1 MNQKNKFAKNGFQI
15 ISIEIS
21 KWIIWQK
28 IFPKAVWE
36 ELPWK
41 LLHWKVSWATF
52 QAAACTEP
60 CPWIYSVYHPLKI
73 DPKYIK
79 IPNRYDFA
87 YILNNGDTRLNSFE
101 NAVREILQDEL
112 QCVDSI
118 MNYIYFMMNVLNEH
132 NKGARMVV
140 LSHFSKE

>member
-1 MNQKNKFAKNGFQI
+1 M
-15 ISIEIS
+15 
-21 KWIIWQK
+21 
-28 IFPKAVWE
+28 
-36 ELPWK
+36 
-41 LLHWKVSWATF
+41 
-52 QAAACTEP
+52 
-60 CPWIYSVYHPLKI
+60 KI

-140 LSHFSKE
+140 FHVLARNKLDVLFDVELLNLNIQFLSKLSFKNMSK